1 MESIE
6 TTTRRSQSLSESSKS
21 SRQCEP
27 RDSVRVRAAMVIAL
41 MSLLP
46 LLAKLPEASPLLP
59 GFLGLALAA
68 WLGFE
73 GRQILA
79 WSLRRRGYVESD
91 LVVAENEEE
100 AEEVYFARLGAANG
114 AQVVHR
120 VAGVLGQVQRAQTG
134 EEQVHVRRRLGAGR
148 HLELDLHAVE
158 GVGLTGGG
166 DVDGASASLE
176 PCAEGGSVSEVI
188 EEGAAAL
195 VLLVEP

>member
-1 MESIE
+1 LAPEKIVF
-6 TTTRRSQSLSESSKS
+6 L
-21 SRQCEP
+21 
-27 RDSVRVRAAMVIAL
+27 RDGFSTPAFLLGPVWLLWKRAWLPAATVIAL

-100 AEEVYFARLGAANG
+100 AEEVYFTRLDAAMSP
-114 AQVVHR
+114 ALPAE
-120 VAGVLGQVQRAQTG
+120 VAA
-134 EEQVHVRRRLGAGR
+134 
-148 HLELDLHAVE
+148 
-158 GVGLTGGG
+158 
-166 DVDGASASLE
+166 
-176 PCAEGGSVSEVI
+176 
-188 EEGAAAL
+188 
-195 VLLVEP
+195 